1 MLLTHHPCACAPAR
15 VCSRWETPSQPDA
28 SGEQMKA
35 LRSHLLA
42 NPHIKHVFF
51 DFTSMPQGAL
61 PPLVR
66 PRACALIPATRS
78 SSAGTRTPE
87 EQRAFELMLV
97 NINILYLGCSVLILA
112 DSSYMSRFWT
122 QARAACRF
130 HRSHTA
136 RHPELQSPSFL
147 AV

>member
-1 MLLTHHPCACAPAR
+1 
-15 VCSRWETPSQPDA
+15 
-28 SGEQMKA
+28 MKA
-35 LRSHLLA
+35 LRAYLLA

-51 DFTSMPQGAL
+51 DFTSMPQGAS

-66 PRACALIPATRS
+66 PHACALIPATRS

-122 QARAACRF
+122 QALQC
-130 HRSHTA
+130 TA
-136 RHPELQSPSFL
+136 STAPAVRHPELQSAPFL

>member
-1 MLLTHHPCACAPAR
+1 
-15 VCSRWETPSQPDA
+15 
-28 SGEQMKA
+28 MKA
-35 LRSHLLA
+35 LRAYLLA
-42 NPHIKHVFF
+42 NPRIKHVFF
-51 DFTSMPQGAL
+51 DFTSMPQGAS

-66 PRACALIPATRS
+66 PRVCALIPAPATRS

-112 DSSYMSRFWT
+112 DSSYMSRLWT
-122 QARAACRF
+122 QARAARCF
-130 HRSHTA
+130 HRSHTG
-136 RHPELQSPSFL
+136 RHPELQSPPFL